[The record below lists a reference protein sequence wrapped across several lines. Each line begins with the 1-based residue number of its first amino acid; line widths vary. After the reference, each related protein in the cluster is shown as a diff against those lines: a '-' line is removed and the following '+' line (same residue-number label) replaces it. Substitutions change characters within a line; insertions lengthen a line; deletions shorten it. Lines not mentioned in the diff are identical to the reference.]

1 VPASAQGHALAEPF
15 LVAGSCLA
23 CVRVRVRV
31 RCGVSLTFAQRRRD
45 TPSLG
50 TVTDIAM
57 TKSYGVVTIQHVLPG
72 VEHVLRLC
80 RVGSPTCPRHEI
92 RLCRRSP

>member
-1 VPASAQGHALAEPF
+1 MASSALGHALAKPF

-23 CVRVRVRV
+23 CVGV
-31 RCGVSLTFAQRRRD
+31 RCGVSLTFALRRRD

-57 TKSYGVVTIQHVLPG
+57 TKSYGVVTIPHVLPG
-72 VEHVLRLC
+72 VEHGLRLC

-92 RLCRRSP
+92 RLCRRSPVT